1 MSLTL
6 CILIR
11 FWNNAWS
18 KTLTFSDKSP
28 GVFCLS
34 AHDTTAL
41 VFMYTTH
48 IYHVIQQ
55 WHRNEPLSTLQLSVN
70 SHYSLHVTLQQKKQQ
85 QWDMYI
91 ISRHYITPQYCS
103 LPPQDSTKLSNNK
116 AYHLWLVYRRPV
128 KRNAEWHCK
137 NDDWKLRP
145 CLKWYSMSQKITVW
159 GRIQMIYNC
168 NWIRVSFL

>member
-70 SHYSLHVTLQQKKQQ
+70 SHYSLHVTLQQKNNNNETCTSSADTTLLLNTALCHHKTQQ
-85 QWDMYI
+85 NCQITRHI
-91 ISRHYITPQYCS
+91 IY
-103 LPPQDSTKLSNNK
+103 D
-116 AYHLWLVYRRPV
+116 
-128 KRNAEWHCK
+128 
-137 NDDWKLRP
+137 
-145 CLKWYSMSQKITVW
+145 
-159 GRIQMIYNC
+159 
-168 NWIRVSFL
+168 